1 MAQKMGKTGNLN
13 GRPKGVQNKVTREV
27 KEMIESF
34 LSNNRHEFEDNFK
47 KITDPEKVCK
57 IYLEAAKIIMPRPKD
72 EGERDDE
79 ERRHMEMIN
88 RIWPVPKQD

>member
-34 LSNNRHEFEDNFK
+34 LSDNRHEFEANFK
-47 KITDPEKVCK
+47 EIKDPTMVCK

-72 EGERDDE
+72 EGEQDE
-79 ERRHMEMIN
+79 EARRHKELLD
-88 RIWPVPKQD
+88 RIWPVPRTD